1 MNTTQG
7 FRGCDLNLTE
17 HDGDAIISLGTDDF
31 DEADIGKLRKR
42 KTSAWCTY
50 SQSVVELVTAL
61 ASADCWWQDILKTFF
76 RDYHPIGDARVM
88 VSTVFR
94 QA

>member
-42 KTSAWCTY
+42 KTSA
-50 SQSVVELVTAL
+50 
-61 ASADCWWQDILKTFF
+61 
-76 RDYHPIGDARVM
+76 
-88 VSTVFR
+88 
-94 QA
+94 